1 MVRFKRSE
9 NIMNTPPTMAAGPTH
24 RITAETFIS
33 SSPSSNSLNVCAPT
47 ITGGRH
53 GIVTKGVTERPSE
66 EFVVY

>member
-1 MVRFKRSE
+1 
-9 NIMNTPPTMAAGPTH
+9 MAAGPTH

-33 SSPSSNSLNVCAPT
+33 SSPSSNPLNVCAPT

-53 GIVTKGVTERPSE
+53 EIVTKGVTERPSE